1 MKISIVTVTYNSVS
15 TVENCIS
22 SINEQTFK
30 DIDYVVVDGSSTDG
44 TLDLLKK
51 NSKYISTLISQP
63 DNGIYDAMNK
73 GIGLAK
79 GDIIG
84 FLNSDDFY
92 VNNQIIDRVAKVF
105 SEDPLV
111 EACYADLIY
120 VDQKNTSK
128 VIRYWQSNKFK
139 SGDFLKGW
147 SPPHPTFFIRSSI
160 YKRYGNFNLNYK
172 YASDVELMM
181 RLMEVYKIRVKYIPE
196 IWVKMRTGGVSN
208 KNLRNILIQNQ
219 EVLHALRA
227 YKLPVNTI
235 IFLINKIILRFQQFL
250 KKPNIL

>member
-73 GIGLAK
+73 GISLAK

-147 SPPHPTFFIRSSI
+147 SLHTQLFLFEA
-160 YKRYGNFNLNYK
+160 L
-172 YASDVELMM
+172 
-181 RLMEVYKIRVKYIPE
+181 YIN
-196 IWVKMRTGGVSN
+196 VMVT
-208 KNLRNILIQNQ
+208 L
-219 EVLHALRA
+219 
-227 YKLPVNTI
+227 T
-235 IFLINKIILRFQQFL
+235 
-250 KKPNIL
+250 